1 MNKYAVFECDS
12 YDNIY
17 SAVIKHFETH
27 NIKNELT
34 PDMHVV
40 IKANLVTDKNPI
52 FAATTNPNFVFAII
66 KYLNQIGINN
76 ITVADCPG
84 GALLL
89 FSKMQEVYNSCG
101 FAFLEEFAH
110 LNTDFTSV
118 KIKCEDN
125 FQNKFFNIIFIIF
138 QQNAKFLIKEHH
150 FIIIVIRHFYKH
162 KVLVQL

>member
-52 FAATTNPNFVFAII
+52 FAATNRLRNDTILMDG
-66 KYLNQIGINN
+66 KKRQW
-76 ITVADCPG
+76 
-84 GALLL
+84 
-89 FSKMQEVYNSCG
+89 
-101 FAFLEEFAH
+101 
-110 LNTDFTSV
+110 
-118 KIKCEDN
+118 
-125 FQNKFFNIIFIIF
+125 
-138 QQNAKFLIKEHH
+138 
-150 FIIIVIRHFYKH
+150 
-162 KVLVQL
+162 